1 MVIDGLGQQK
11 VLVCMVID
19 GLGQQQVLVCMVIKL
34 MGSVDSRNF
43 YVW

>member
-11 VLVCMVID
+11 VLVCMDID

-34 MGSVDSRNF
+34 MGSVDSRYL

>member
-1 MVIDGLGQQK
+1 MVIDGLGQQQ
-11 VLVCMVID
+11 VLVYMVID

-34 MGSVDSRNF
+34 MGSVDSRNL